1 MANEI
6 KNSLLP
12 QTLAEFERWEPNDGY
27 KYEWNDGE
35 LIKFEGMK
43 NKHLYLISILNE
55 LFDKT
60 DAKKLRGQLL
70 CEQDV
75 MLTGIQLRRPDLAYF
90 SREQI
95 INSKTEEQ
103 IPEFVIEVISSTD
116 QINEVKR
123 KIIEYFKNG
132 IRVAWLIY
140 PDYQMVEIYT
150 SLKHITV
157 CTDADIC
164 SARPVLDDFE
174 IAAADLWN

>member
-1 MANEI
+1 
-6 KNSLLP
+6 
-12 QTLAEFERWEPNDGY
+12 
-27 KYEWNDGE
+27 
-35 LIKFEGMK
+35 MK
-43 NKHLYLISILNE
+43 NKHLYLISKLNE
-55 LFDKT
+55 LFDT
-60 DAKKLRGQLL
+60 ITAKKNRGLFV
-70 CEQDV
+70 CGQDIL
-75 MLTGIQLRRPDLAYF
+75 LTGNQLECPDLAYF

-140 PDYQMVEIYT
+140 PDYEMVEIYT